1 MSPVFDRAAR
11 ATLARHRIARLATAD
26 ADGAPHLVPVCYAR
40 VGDRLYFVIDAKP
53 KRRTGRAL
61 KRMRNIAANPA
72 VALLVD
78 DYAEDWR
85 RLEYLLVRGEAA
97 VVDDPRQHVRALAAL
112 RVRYPQYR
120 TMDLDGPEHP
130 VVGITPTSVHA
141 WRASAGTPLTRRAA
155 GARSRPHAAG
165 SDRPKPKQSR
175 APRPRR

>member
-1 MSPVFDRAAR
+1 M
-11 ATLARHRIARLATAD
+11 LARHRVARLATAG

-40 VGDRLYFVIDAKP
+40 AGDRLYFVIDAKP

-72 VALLVD
+72 IALLVD

-85 RLEYLLVRGEAA
+85 RLEYLLVRGDAA
-97 VVDDPRQHVRALAAL
+97 IVEDAREYARALAAL

-141 WRASAGTPLTRRAA
+141 WRASGAPVTRRAG
-155 GARSRPHAAG
+155 GARSRPHGAG
-165 SDRPKPKQSR
+165 SDRPPPKRAR

>member
-1 MSPVFDRAAR
+1 M
-11 ATLARHRIARLATAD
+11 LARHRVARLATAD

-85 RLEYLLVRGEAA
+85 RLAFLLIRGEAT
-97 VVDDPRQHVRALAAL
+97 VVEDRREHARALVAL

-130 VVGITPTSVHA
+130 VVVIAPLGVHA
-141 WRASAGTPLTRRAA
+141 WRASAAAPLTRRAVA
-155 GARSRPHAAG
+155 VRSRPRDAR
-165 SDRPKPKQSR
+165 SDRPKRPRSR
-175 APRPRR
+175 ARRPRR